1 MRLVGRLLNIMI
13 TSLQEFENRLLH
25 PETDLRHLSA
35 EQQFER
41 IIAKA
46 SDLTEAVVSPA
57 DLLERLKVSKA
68 TNRPLKIKFG
78 IDPTGP
84 DIHIGHAVSLLNLRL
99 FQRMGHKV
107 VLVIG
112 DFTGMVGDPS
122 GRMDARTALSEED
135 VRQNM
140 TTYEEQAAKI
150 IDLKDPSIERHY
162 NSTWMHQ
169 LTMREWMGI
178 IKKISATSLLQRE
191 DFRTRIKTGQGLS
204 MAELE
209 YALFMGYDSVVLN
222 PDVELGGVDQYLNMH
237 VCRQMMTNAGQRPEV
252 IISYNLLA
260 GTTGERDTQ
269 GRYVKMSKS
278 SGNYI
283 PVMADPSNMYGAVLS
298 IPDEVMWVWYRE
310 LTESTPG
317 EVGELK
323 ALVESGQLHPKQAKQ
338 LLARVIVGTFNGFDR
353 DIIEAA
359 ENDFNEKFGK
369 GATLVPDSTQVVR
382 LEPDKNFMETLVQL
396 TGKTKNEIR
405 RLVQQQG
412 IRLLHGDEYV
422 PLTVEQLTLP
432 SANLKGSVLKVG
444 KRFYYKF
451 EM

>member
-1 MRLVGRLLNIMI
+1 MI

-41 IIAKA
+41 ITAKA
-46 SDLTEAVVSPA
+46 SDLTEAIVSPA
-57 DLLERLKVSKA
+57 DLLERLKISKA
-68 TNRPLKIKFG
+68 KDRPLKVKFG

-84 DIHIGHAVSLLNLRL
+84 DIHIGHAVSLLNLRT

-107 VLVIG
+107 ILVIG
-112 DFTGMVGDPS
+112 DFTGMIGDPS
-122 GRMDARTALSEED
+122 GRMDARTALTEEE

-140 TTYEEQAAKI
+140 ATYEEQAAKI
-150 IDLKDPSIERHY
+150 IDLKDPAIERHY
-162 NSTWMHQ
+162 NSSWMSR
-169 LTMREWMGI
+169 LTMREWMEI
-178 IKKISATSLLQRE
+178 IKKVSATSLLQRE

-222 PDVELGGVDQYLNMH
+222 PDIELGGVDQYLNMH
-237 VCRQMMTNAGQRPEV
+237 VCRQMMANAGQRSEI

-260 GTTGERDTQ
+260 GTTGERDEQ

-278 SGNYI
+278 RGNYI
-283 PVMADPSNMYGAVLS
+283 PVMADPANMYGAVLS

-310 LTESTPG
+310 LTETTPG
-317 EVGELK
+317 ELNELK
-323 ALVESGQLHPKQAKQ
+323 ALVESGDLHPKEAKQ
-338 LLARVIVGTFNGFDR
+338 LLARVIVGTFNGFDAR
-353 DIIEAA
+353 IIEAA

-369 GATLVPDSTQVVR
+369 GTTLVPDSTEVVKI
-382 LEPDKNFMETLVQL
+382 EPDKNFMETLVQL

-405 RLVQQQG
+405 RLIQQQG
-412 IRLLHGDEYV
+412 IRLLREDEYV
-422 PLTVEQLTLP
+422 PVTVEQLTLP
-432 SANLKGSVLKVG
+432 SAELDQRVLKVG

-451 EM
+451 QM